1 MPCIWCLQSMAVK
14 IIQAILKV
22 STEISEPAQ
31 VEILL
36 DFIKPLITDIPG
48 VEADEEV
55 GNCHMHV
62 MVACISSGCP

>member
-1 MPCIWCLQSMAVK
+1 MAVK

-48 VEADEEV
+48 VEVDEEV
-55 GNCHMHV
+55 GNCYTHV
-62 MVACISSGCP
+62 IVDLCPTGYLCSS